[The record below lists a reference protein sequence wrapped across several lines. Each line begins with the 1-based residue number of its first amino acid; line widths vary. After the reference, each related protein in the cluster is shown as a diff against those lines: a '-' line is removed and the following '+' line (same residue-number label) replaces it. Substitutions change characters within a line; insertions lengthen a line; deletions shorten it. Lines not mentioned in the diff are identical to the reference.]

1 MTTSRTWTRLRSTL
15 AMFALYVASS
25 LTLRGAAVEQRAQIS
40 IDLPGQETRQTTTA
54 RARVIVRGSDADL
67 DALALRHRVQIVRRL
82 NGAAVLLTN
91 SHELGSLAA
100 DAAVESVAY
109 EDQRPARTADPAER
123 FGSGP
128 RIDAVGNV
136 DDVAQCAGGSGHCGC
151 ELTIGFT
158 TRCGV

>member
-1 MTTSRTWTRLRSTL
+1 
-15 AMFALYVASS
+15 MFALYVASS

-40 IDLPGQETRQTTTA
+40 IDLPRHETRQTTA

-82 NGAAVLLTN
+82 NGAGVLLAN
-91 SHELGSLAA
+91 NHEIGSLAA

>member
-1 MTTSRTWTRLRSTL
+1 
-15 AMFALYVASS
+15 MFALYVASS
-25 LTLRGAAVEQRAQIS
+25 LTLRGAAVEQPAQIS
-40 IDLPGQETRQTTTA
+40 IALPGHETRQTTA

-82 NGAAVLLTN
+82 NGAGVLLAN
-91 SHELGSLAA
+91 NHEIGSLAA

-128 RIDAVGNV
+128 RIDVVGNV
-136 DDVAQCAGGSGHCGC
+136 DDVAQCAGSSGHCGC

>member
-1 MTTSRTWTRLRSTL
+1 
-15 AMFALYVASS
+15 MFALYVASS

-40 IDLPGQETRQTTTA
+40 IDLPGHEMRQTTA

-82 NGAAVLLTN
+82 NGAAGVLLAN
-91 SHELGSLAA
+91 NHEIGSLAA
-100 DAAVESVAY
+100 DAAVESVAH

>member
-40 IDLPGQETRQTTTA
+40 IDLPGHEARQTTA

-82 NGAAVLLTN
+82 NGAGVLLAN
-91 SHELGSLAA
+91 NHEIGSLAA

-128 RIDAVGNV
+128 RIDVVGNV
-136 DDVAQCAGGSGHCGC
+136 DDVAQCAGSSGHCGC